1 MTVLLITPGWDD
13 EDVRNPDGPP
23 SSHIASGSWP
33 NARLADDA
41 PPGAHIAQALA
52 RELLKVMDERGLS
65 ARAVAELV
73 GSTHPT
79 IGRIL
84 DGSGVTDVRTVFLL
98 EVALR
103 TPLWPADLHRDFRLD
118 VQSPGAGA

>member
-23 SSHIASGSWP
+23 SSHIASGVWP
-33 NARLADDA
+33 DARLADDA

-52 RELLKVMDERGLS
+52 RTLLTVMDERALS

-98 EVALR
+98 EVALG
-103 TPLWPADLHRDFRLD
+103 TPLWPTELHRDFQLD
-118 VQSPGAGA
+118 VRDPGAGA

>member
-1 MTVLLITPGWDD
+1 
-13 EDVRNPDGPP
+13 VRNPDGPP
-23 SSHIASGSWP
+23 SSHIASGRWP
-33 NARLADDA
+33 DARLADDS
-41 PPGAHIAQALA
+41 PPSAHIAQALA
-52 RELLKVMDERGLS
+52 RALLKVMDERGLS

-98 EVALR
+98 EVALG

-118 VQSPGAGA
+118 VQSPPAGA